1 MWITILL
8 LSTISVLGVRRTS
21 MFNHKS
27 HVESVL
33 PFLFPAETPIR
44 ESLQGNHVW
53 CEVREVMDSRN
64 DVNIHYEYYS
74 RKSGVDKDGFT
85 ILDGGRVDGGE
96 RSDGGNEKKGKEKNP
111 LVVFVHGGAWKFGN
125 SRNHYQI
132 PLLQFLLENDIDI
145 VSCNY
150 RKELW
155 PTPLRDVEATFRNIV
170 ENYSDRPIVFFGTSA
185 GGHLAIMAY
194 YYAFLAKQR
203 KGNSIDFKSHAEG
216 NHKMLLFYPAIDV
229 FNQLKQRQLLFPDR
243 NFAGESTVPVT
254 LLSSFFETFVMPQR
268 SRRNMRYPW
277 ISPLELIEKA
287 PFETWPMWPSTNVYH
302 GRQDMITLYKGS
314 EYFVESLKFFSGKD
328 EKHSLQG
335 VDGSHNFDIP
345 DCPKTKE
352 MYSEI
357 LDWILS

>member
-1 MWITILL
+1 
-8 LSTISVLGVRRTS
+8 
-21 MFNHKS
+21 
-27 HVESVL
+27 
-33 PFLFPAETPIR
+33 
-44 ESLQGNHVW
+44 
-53 CEVREVMDSRN
+53 MDSRN

-74 RKSGVDKDGFT
+74 RKSGVDKDGF
-85 ILDGGRVDGGE
+85 IVLNGGRGLGDEDRGE
-96 RSDGGNEKKGKEKNP
+96 ENQNQKKRNP
-111 LVVFVHGGAWKFGN
+111 LVVFVHGGAWKFGS

-145 VSCNY
+145 ISCNY

-170 ENYSDRPIVFFGTSA
+170 ENYGDRPIVFFGTSA

-194 YYAFLAKQR
+194 YYAFLAKQSKEKSI
-203 KGNSIDFKSHAEG
+203 KGDLLKAQDSG

-254 LLSSFFETFVMPQR
+254 LLSSFFETFVTPQR
-268 SRRNMRYPW
+268 SSRSMRYPW
-277 ISPLELIEKA
+277 ISPLEMIEKA
-287 PFETWPMWPSTNVYH
+287 PLEAWPLWPSTKVYH

-352 MYSEI
+352 MYSDI